1 MEDCGGFQVLLRVF
15 YFLSLSMMLLV
26 KPCQAQEHCLY
37 PILYTELSKNCDFW
51 LGSQSP
57 LCPPSTGTGSSTP
70 VLKDGSVYL
79 KDRICQLYLQVEH
92 GRVSQLLHQKPPEP
106 MRICGGEVVT
116 WAASPCSETESI
128 CLTQL
133 TWNFD
138 ASYFHFQERYF
149 ERLFVSSILTS
160 GSVSNGPES

>member
-37 PILYTELSKNCDFW
+37 LILYTELSKNCDFW

-70 VLKDGSVYL
+70 VLEWWLGLPQRSHLPAISPGRTCNLLSVTAPETTRAHENLWWGSGNLSSFSMEWDRVHLPDSVDLEFWCFLFSFSREILWTVVCVKYL
-79 KDRICQLYLQVEH
+79 DLRF
-92 GRVSQLLHQKPPEP
+92 S
-106 MRICGGEVVT
+106 
-116 WAASPCSETESI
+116 
-128 CLTQL
+128 
-133 TWNFD
+133 
-138 ASYFHFQERYF
+138 
-149 ERLFVSSILTS
+149 
-160 GSVSNGPES
+160 